1 MQQQQHSL
9 HKWLY
14 DTTIILTILH
24 NQKRI
29 ITFYTLVI
37 NYIYRLLHALL
48 SMHVAH
54 LEQINKH
61 MFYSKQQLQ
70 GVIVS
75 TVGIL
80 DKLILSAYNLRG
92 GVIPGEN

>member
-1 MQQQQHSL
+1 
-9 HKWLY
+9 
-14 DTTIILTILH
+14 
-24 NQKRI
+24 
-29 ITFYTLVI
+29 
-37 NYIYRLLHALL
+37 
-48 SMHVAH
+48 MHVAH